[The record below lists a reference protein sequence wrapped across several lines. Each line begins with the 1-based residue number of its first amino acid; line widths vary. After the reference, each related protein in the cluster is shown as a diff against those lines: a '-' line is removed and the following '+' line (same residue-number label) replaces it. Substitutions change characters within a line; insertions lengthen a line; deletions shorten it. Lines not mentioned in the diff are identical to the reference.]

1 MAKVEILVLKGCPR
15 CKALKNKLDYI
26 KNSFKFVDCDD
37 FPEICDYAEQLS
49 GSDQYPIAI
58 VLDIQ
63 DKITDVVYFTDDYN
77 QIGKRHKLLDGVSGF
92 TVYSVDQLAE
102 YIIKS

>member
-1 MAKVEILVLKGCPR
+1 MAIVKILVLKGCPR

-26 KNSFKFVDCDD
+26 NNSFKFIDCDD

-49 GSDQYPIAI
+49 GCEQYPMAVIM
-58 VLDIQ
+58 DSQ
-63 DKITDVVYFTDDYN
+63 DKVTEVVYFTNDYN
-77 QIGKRHKLLDGVSGF
+77 QVGKRHKLLDGVSGF
-92 TVYSVDQLAE
+92 AVYSTDQLAE